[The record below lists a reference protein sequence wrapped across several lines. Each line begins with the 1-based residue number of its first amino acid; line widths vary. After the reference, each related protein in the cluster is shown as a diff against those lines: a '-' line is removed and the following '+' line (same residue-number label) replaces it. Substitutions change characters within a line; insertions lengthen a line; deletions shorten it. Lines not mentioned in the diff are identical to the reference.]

1 MDVFYYIFVCM
12 SGFKHFTDYRCF
24 HFARRDF
31 TERGVTKTVA
41 ICECKPDA
49 CSPVFGNTQLRAGA
63 LDLKVYINLPIVSFK
78 KSLYRCAVFGSRRHC
93 ASNEGPIEGS
103 KL

>member
-1 MDVFYYIFVCM
+1 MNVFDFIFFGM

-49 CSPVFGNTQLRAGA
+49 CSPVFGDTQLRAGA

-78 KSLYRCAVFGSRRHC
+78 IIVSLCCFWFQAPLC
-93 ASNEGPIEGS
+93 
-103 KL
+103 L